1 MLDPISEMLTRIRNA
16 VRAGH
21 LHVSMPSSKMKVR
34 IAEVLAKEGF
44 VENVTV
50 SDEKNGKRMLTIDLT
65 YRTVDR
71 TTRASAIRQITRV
84 SREGQRIYVR
94 SADIRPVK
102 NGHGISILSTSQGI
116 MTGKEARKKRL
127 GGEVIC
133 EVW

>member
-21 LHVSMPSSKMKVR
+21 LRVSMPSSKMKVR

-44 VENVTV
+44 VGEIAV
-50 SDEKNGKRMLTIDLT
+50 SDEENGKRTLTIDLT
-65 YRTVDR
+65 YLTVDR
-71 TTRASAIRQITRV
+71 TTQEGAIRQITRV

-102 NGHGISILSTSQGI
+102 NGHGISIISTSQGV